1 MSVLVGVDVG
11 GTFTDFVVL
20 SNGSARAHKVP
31 STPDDYGRAVE
42 RGLRELG
49 LEAGYSLVHSST
61 VATNTLLERTGAKV
75 ALVTTRGFRDVL
87 EIGRQTRPDLYALVV
102 EKPEPL
108 VPRVRRFEVAERI
121 GPEGEVVVPLD
132 AEALD
137 RVMRQIEATES
148 EAVAIVFL
156 FSFANPVHEHQAAQ
170 RLGKLGLPVTVS
182 HEVLP
187 EFREVVRTSTAVADA
202 YLAPKVGAYLR
213 TLGER
218 AARCGAGGMHILRSD
233 GSILDAA
240 AAAARPITTVLS
252 GPAGGVVGAWTAA
265 REAGF
270 ERIISFDMGGTS
282 TDVSLCDG
290 GARLSTETEVGGV
303 PVGLSMVDVHT
314 IGAGGGSIAWVDS
327 GGALRVGPKSAGADP
342 GPACY
347 GVGDVPTVTDAN
359 LLLGR
364 LDAGRFLGGAM
375 TLDIE
380 RAKAALERLGGK
392 LGGDAESA
400 AKGILAVVN
409 ANMARALHRVSSH
422 RGYDSVDFALV
433 ALGGA
438 GGLHAAALAKALG
451 MGKVIIPRLTGVLSA
466 YGSAVAE
473 PAVERSRTVMLRS
486 AGPEQLLEAFEAL
499 ENESLRALAEGAVD
513 GAEPILSRFADL
525 RYQGQ
530 SYEVRVRSERDD
542 DAAGLRARFEAEYER
557 LFGHVH
563 ADEPIE
569 VVTVRVRTSLP
580 SGLSGLGPAP
590 LSVRGASSACL
601 DERSVIFDEPC
612 EAEIYDRDL
621 LEPGMAFPGPAL
633 VVEAHATTLV
643 PDGIW
648 CRLDG
653 FGHLILDLDA

>member
-1 MSVLVGVDVG
+1 
-11 GTFTDFVVL
+11 
-20 SNGSARAHKVP
+20 
-31 STPDDYGRAVE
+31 
-42 RGLRELG
+42 
-49 LEAGYSLVHSST
+49 
-61 VATNTLLERTGAKV
+61 
-75 ALVTTRGFRDVL
+75 
-87 EIGRQTRPDLYALVV
+87 
-102 EKPEPL
+102 
-108 VPRVRRFEVAERI
+108 
-121 GPEGEVVVPLD
+121 
-132 AEALD
+132 
-137 RVMRQIEATES
+137 
-148 EAVAIVFL
+148 
-156 FSFANPVHEHQAAQ
+156 
-170 RLGKLGLPVTVS
+170 
-182 HEVLP
+182 
-187 EFREVVRTSTAVADA
+187 
-202 YLAPKVGAYLR
+202 
-213 TLGER
+213 
-218 AARCGAGGMHILRSD
+218 
-233 GSILDAA
+233 
-240 AAAARPITTVLS
+240 
-252 GPAGGVVGAWTAA
+252 
-265 REAGF
+265 
-270 ERIISFDMGGTS
+270 
-282 TDVSLCDG
+282 
-290 GARLSTETEVGGV
+290 
-303 PVGLSMVDVHT
+303 
-314 IGAGGGSIAWVDS
+314 
-327 GGALRVGPKSAGADP
+327 
-342 GPACY
+342 
-347 GVGDVPTVTDAN
+347 
-359 LLLGR
+359 
-364 LDAGRFLGGAM
+364 
-375 TLDIE
+375 
-380 RAKAALERLGGK
+380 
-392 LGGDAESA
+392 
-400 AKGILAVVN
+400 
-409 ANMARALHRVSSH
+409 
-422 RGYDSVDFALV
+422 
-433 ALGGA
+433 
-438 GGLHAAALAKALG
+438 
-451 MGKVIIPRLTGVLSA
+451 VLSA